1 MYIFTINNSILLY
14 SIFLLTFSKQMAAK
28 LPHDQLQL
36 TTKRNKFM
44 LKSLLLRTETYAS
57 HA

>member
-36 TTKRNKFM
+36 TTKRNKFT
-44 LKSLLLRTETYAS
+44 LPTKLLNTKPLLAM
-57 HA
+57 